1 MDLRAAR
8 LDGTWATD
16 DDANHTFEHLMST
29 DNYPLITLHPI
40 VDHRE
45 RWVAIL
51 LQAEAPA
58 VNFSF
63 PASLFGEK
71 GLLEALGDLPCVL
84 PLMSVETLGP
94 EVTEFLPVERAILR
108 IPVAQCQDPA
118 QGENLARLS
127 AAGFR
132 LMAEGLPTQAALASG
147 VTLFGI
153 NRDALPS
160 SADKDIAAALE
171 RLPGPHLAL
180 AIDDPAQFE
189 RHRDL
194 GFRWLA
200 GNYPLNVS
208 ATTPSTVNPGRA
220 IMLKL
225 LGQVVADAESRD
237 IETTLKQDPQLS
249 YQLLRLVNSVAFELT
264 TKIGSFGQAITLL
277 GRRQLQRWLQLLLYA
292 RPPNEKD
299 HASPLMPRAALRA
312 GLMESLAK
320 QAGCGKEVQEHAF
333 MVGMFSLLGPMF
345 GQSSAEV
352 IKPLHLAEEVR
363 AALLARQGRL
373 GAWLSAI
380 EASEGG
386 PSQQARAA
394 LTDIGVDFIA
404 WTEAQVD
411 ACRWA
416 IQVSREA

>member
-1 MDLRAAR
+1 
-8 LDGTWATD
+8 
-16 DDANHTFEHLMST
+16 MST

-40 VDHRE
+40 VDPRE

-51 LQAEAPA
+51 LHAEASA
-58 VNFSF
+58 ADFSF

-71 GLLEALGDLPCVL
+71 GLLEALDDLPCVL
-84 PLMSVETLGP
+84 PLMSIEAFGP
-94 EVTEFLPVERAILR
+94 EVTEFLPAERTILR
-108 IPVAQCQDPA
+108 LPVTQCQDPA
-118 QGENLARLS
+118 QAGNLARLS

-132 LMAEGLPTQAALASG
+132 LMAEGLPTQAALASE

-153 NRDALPS
+153 NRDILS
-160 SADKDIAAALE
+160 STVDEDITAALE

-180 AIDDPAQFE
+180 AVDDPARFE
-189 RHRDL
+189 MHQDM
-194 GFRWLA
+194 GFRWIA
-200 GNYPLNVS
+200 GNYPLHVS
-208 ATTPSTVNPGRA
+208 ATTPGTVNPGRA

-292 RPPNEKD
+292 RPPNEKG

-320 QAGCGKEVQEHAF
+320 QAGCSKEVQEQAF

-345 GQSSAEV
+345 GQSAAEV
-352 IKPLHLAEEVR
+352 VKPLHLAEEVS

-373 GAWLSAI
+373 GAWLATI
-380 EASEGG
+380 ESSEGG
-386 PSQQARAA
+386 PSQQAHAA
-394 LTDIGVDFIA
+394 LTDIGVDFVA